1 MFIFQVEAAKK
12 AKDDY
17 KKAMKMIETA
27 KAEAAKAASAAA
39 AYIAPGT
46 AGCVVWQSRPGSA
59 VSLKYTRRWSVCVV
73 TELTSV
79 IVSS

>member
-46 AGCVVWQSRPGSA
+46 AGCVVWQSRPVFA
-59 VSLKYTRRWSVCVV
+59 ISLLYTRYCWVCGV
-73 TELTSV
+73 TE
-79 IVSS
+79 

>member
-12 AKDDY
+12 AKDEY

-39 AYIAPGT
+39 NAAAYAAPGT
-46 AGCVVWQSRPGSA
+46 AACVV
-59 VSLKYTRRWSVCVV
+59 
-73 TELTSV
+73 
-79 IVSS
+79 

>member
-1 MFIFQVEAAKK
+1 MNLLMFIFQVEAAKK

-46 AGCVVWQSRPGSA
+46 AGCVV
-59 VSLKYTRRWSVCVV
+59 
-73 TELTSV
+73 
-79 IVSS
+79 